1 MVVGESIG
9 EAQWQGKNCAV
20 NCGDLRPDVV
30 FRRREN
36 ARERN
41 QGKGQNKK
49 KKKKVQCED
58 CVLSTAD
65 FTLLVQV
72 HIDDGT
78 NKLCYY

>member
-49 KKKKVQCED
+49 KKK
-58 CVLSTAD
+58 SPM
-65 FTLLVQV
+65 
-72 HIDDGT
+72 
-78 NKLCYY
+78 